1 MITRKTRRG
10 LIALVLLTALS
21 FWIASRQDNETP
33 QPIAG
38 MDTKLNYVLHEF
50 ELQFY
55 DEEGQPA
62 INMRA
67 PVLKNDPK
75 LQLGTIEH
83 PVIKLNQPGAVWNL
97 TSDSAT
103 VTDDKE
109 HILLSGQ
116 VHVQRREPAYGNW
129 VELDTREVQIDVT
142 PQTARTNE
150 PVNMF
155 DGYNRFSAIGL
166 DLDMNTNTFI
176 LKQQVKGTYAVN

>member
-10 LIALVLLTALS
+10 LIVLALLTGLS
-21 FWIASRQDNETP
+21 FWIASRQDHETP

-55 DEEGQPA
+55 DKNGQPA

-67 PVLKNDPK
+67 PVLRNDPK

-83 PVIKLNQPGAVWNL
+83 PVIKLNQPGAVWDL

-103 VTDDKE
+103 VTDNKE
-109 HILLSGQ
+109 HLLLSGQ
-116 VHVQRREPAYGNW
+116 VHVQRREPATGNW
-129 VELDTREVQIDVT
+129 VEFDSREIQIDVT
-142 PQTARTNE
+142 PQTARSDE
-150 PVNMF
+150 AVYMF
-155 DGYNRFSAIGL
+155 DGHNRFSAIGL
-166 DLDMNTNTFI
+166 DLDMKTNTFI
-176 LKQQVKGTYAVN
+176 FKQQVKGTYAVN

>member
-10 LIALVLLTALS
+10 IIALVVLSALS

-33 QPIAG
+33 EPVAG
-38 MDTKLNYVLHEF
+38 LDTKLNYVLYEF

-55 DEEGQPA
+55 DEKGQPA

-67 PVLKNDPK
+67 PVLRNDPK
-75 LQLGTIEH
+75 LQLGTIEY
-83 PVIKLNQPGAVWNL
+83 PVIKLNQPGAEWKL

-109 HILLSGQ
+109 HVQLSGQ
-116 VHVQRREPAYGNW
+116 VHAQRLEPAIGKW
-129 VELDTREVQIDVT
+129 MELDTREVQIAVT
-142 PQTARTNE
+142 PQTASTSE
-150 PVNMF
+150 SVSMF
-155 DGYNRFSAIGL
+155 DGYNRFSGVGM
-166 DLDMNTNTFI
+166 DLDMKTNTFK